1 MGGNP
6 CGCTLLGCILAVS
19 STRTCAVR
27 GPCLVFHSFGP
38 NDAVASSSAP
48 QELFSERHYADL
60 DGGILEGFGRLLKF
74 DLKIFVYPTINEKTG
89 EMENVDSVKVAP
101 SVQLLFDYIRQR
113 GTLVPITNYNKCA
126 FRIRIQRQSRFEG
139 SCVRLHP
146 PARQPCPH
154 HQLQQV
160 RSPQSHLRESVMC
173 GEGPCVKVFFDKV
186 WSPSR

>member
-1 MGGNP
+1 MGGKP
-6 CGCTLLGCILAVS
+6 CGCTRLHPGGPIYQDLRCPRSVFGFPFF
-19 STRTCAVR
+19 RTY
-27 GPCLVFHSFGP
+27 
-38 NDAVASSSAP
+38 DAVASSSAP

-126 FRIRIQRQSRFEG
+126 FPHPYRRKTSSLKEVVFDYVRQRG
-139 SCVRLHP
+139 SLVP
-146 PARQPCPH
+146 ITNYN
-154 HQLQQV
+154 

-173 GEGPCVKVFFDKV
+173 GEGPCVKCV
-186 WSPSR
+186 